1 MRIICEVC
9 KQEGQLQQ
17 LGNYYRVRHYEG
29 KGENGKVK
37 FSYHQQTKVWVE
49 SQLNSKDS
57 SGDQLNTDA
66 GQTNP
71 LSVQNLVRDDCNNI
85 KSSIDIGN
93 TSNIEGGRRLV
104 WFRTLAFQA
113 NDPGFKSRRPHL
125 DRTMIQVRILLN
137 NFPRKKQVSFNL
149 LSESYS
155 SKILVDFSTNQ
166 KKEEIEIEAHAL
178 LSMRTTSFVKFLC
191 S

>member
-66 GQTNP
+66 GQSN
-71 LSVQNLVRDDCNNI
+71 LLGVQNLVR
-85 KSSIDIGN
+85 
-93 TSNIEGGRRLV
+93 
-104 WFRTLAFQA
+104 
-113 NDPGFKSRRPHL
+113 
-125 DRTMIQVRILLN
+125 
-137 NFPRKKQVSFNL
+137 
-149 LSESYS
+149 
-155 SKILVDFSTNQ
+155 
-166 KKEEIEIEAHAL
+166 
-178 LSMRTTSFVKFLC
+178 
-191 S
+191 